1 MEGKPRTILLDDL
14 PSDTDAFGSHEPV
27 ATAIGEM
34 VDREE
39 GGKAIALEGSW
50 GSGKSTIISVLSERL
65 KGQVFVFD
73 AWAHEG
79 DPLRRVFLERLI
91 EFCWR
96 KIDHCRWSDTRDELR
111 RRRRV
116 EKSRVLPQLSF
127 AGGLVTL
134 SILAI
139 PIGAALIA
147 VGGAASSA
155 LPLDSSTLFYV
166 GLGGVVAAPTLL
178 ILHLLFWGL
187 RWVRYALRGGQKPS
201 HALGGI
207 SLFVNQT
214 VQESTTETIETPEP
228 SSVEFAKIFTDLLS
242 EYLSQPSD
250 RLVLVVDNLD
260 RMSREQALA
269 IWSTLRIF
277 LEECGRRHDGWRVR
291 VWLLVP
297 YDRPAMETLWAEA
310 GRGSSRPE
318 TDEAGPG
325 DRDLQPDVLP
335 ASFLAKTFQVRFEVP
350 PLVLADW
357 KAHLLD
363 LQRKAFPDQEE
374 GDEFNGAYRV
384 FRRWCDKRRMAPTP
398 RELVLFVNDV
408 GAIHRRWAGR
418 FPLAHL
424 AYYVILRYQD
434 STVDL
439 VEGLKDGSVPEES
452 YSDLLTED
460 VADHLTAIYFS
471 REPDEAR
478 HLLMADDIRRA
489 LAAGDADE
497 LSKLEGHRGFWDL
510 AEDLLPD
517 IGRDWDES
525 PDATAN
531 AGIALVGA
539 GFADMAQPVRRNA
552 LLQFAEE
559 VTARCDWG
567 ILTEDKAKGIASYI
581 AFFGDEAHA
590 RRLFDK
596 AVLATQQPDGESSV
610 DLEEA
615 KAASVAFS
623 TVLKA
628 LDIGGFSD
636 LYQSDGIGLA
646 GSPDWV
652 VSLGS
657 GFWSDRERSHGYWK
671 WIKVSDE
678 EECQALIEA
687 LCPQPDTEAW
697 DRDKVQ
703 TISVLAS
710 AADAGIDW
718 SSVDEGGLAVLND
731 VGTEFPPTKIRDVL
745 VSLWGTCGLKHIKA
759 AGDGGQL
766 AHHLNRAID
775 RESWSA
781 ATECAIGMLAFSN
794 VANRPSVGESAQGYT
809 HLDTILGGTA
819 ESSLLGEVKSS
830 FKLPR
835 GKRALRAMLKSG
847 TSFGPLFLMAVRDS
861 IENESLGAILSPRLI
876 FDCWEQI
883 TQLLP
888 ESSDDPSLGAD
899 AVLVAANADDVL
911 IGHLEKSKFDV
922 GRVAAYRALLKAIPD
937 APRLLAWLK
946 ESLRGLAEESW
957 QEALTGGSSELIVL
971 AAQVKSIDST
981 LVLEDP
987 LQDALEQYG
996 RALMDGS
1003 ASAIEP
1009 EDELRSTIGCLP
1021 DADKTTLARKLLL
1034 AAIAEATPSDPFFS
1048 VFGDLLAQEDVLQSE
1063 PSLVHALLT
1072 PLVNAESP
1080 GGIRWIADFTRTFPT
1095 LLGSGS
1101 YPNDAVGDFRGRIAE
1116 KVASGEAD
1124 ESTAEDLRD
1133 LAAALGISVDVPD
1146 DEDAAEDD

>member
-14 PSDTDAFGSHEPV
+14 PSDTDSFGSHEPV

-50 GSGKSTIISVLSERL
+50 GSVKSTIISVLSERL

-96 KIDHCRWSDTRDELR
+96 KIDHSRWSETRDELR
-111 RRRRV
+111 RRRKV

-166 GLGGVVAAPTLL
+166 GMGGVVAAPALL
-178 ILHLLFWGL
+178 ILHLFFWGL

-214 VQESTTETIETPEP
+214 VQETTTETIETPEP
-228 SSVEFAKIFTDLLS
+228 SSVEFSNLFTNLLG

-260 RMSREQALA
+260 RVSRDQALA

-277 LEECGRRHDGWRVR
+277 LEECGRKQDGWHGR

-297 YDRPAMETLWAEA
+297 YDRPAMEMLWAEA
-310 GRGSSRPE
+310 GRAPSRPE
-318 TDEAGPG
+318 TDDASPG
-325 DRDLQPDVLP
+325 DRDLQPDVLS

-363 LQRKAFPDQEE
+363 LQRKAFPDQE
-374 GDEFNGAYRV
+374 GDDEFNGAYRV

-452 YSDLLTED
+452 YSDLLKED

-471 REPDEAR
+471 REPGEAR

-497 LSKLEGHRGFWDL
+497 LSKLEGHHGFWDL
-510 AEDLLPD
+510 AEDLLPE

-552 LLQFAEE
+552 LLRFAEE

-567 ILTEDKAKGIASYI
+567 ILTEGKASGIAAYI

-590 RRLFDK
+590 RRLLEE
-596 AVLATQQPDGESSV
+596 ALSATRQPDGESSV
-610 DLEEA
+610 DLGEA
-615 KAASVAFS
+615 KAASVALS

-628 LDIGGFSD
+628 LDTGGFSD
-636 LYQSDGIGLA
+636 LYESDGVGLV

-657 GFWSDRERSHGYWK
+657 GFWSDRERGRGYWE
-671 WIKVSDE
+671 WIKVPDE
-678 EECQALIEA
+678 GERQALIEA
-687 LCPQPDTEAW
+687 LCPEADTEAW
-697 DRDKVQ
+697 EREKVQ
-703 TISVLAS
+703 TVAVLAS
-710 AADAGIDW
+710 ADAGIDW
-718 SSVDEGGLAVLND
+718 SPVAEGCVAVLND

-745 VSLWGTCGLKHIKA
+745 VSLWDTGGSKHIKA
-759 AGDGGQL
+759 VGDGGQL

-781 ATECAIGMLAFSN
+781 ATECAIGMLALSN
-794 VANRPSVGESAQGYT
+794 VANRPDVGESAQGYS
-809 HLDTILGGTA
+809 HLDTILGGEA
-819 ESSLLGEVKSS
+819 ESLLLAEVKKS
-830 FKLPR
+830 FALPR
-835 GKRALRAMLKSG
+835 GKRALRAMLQSG
-847 TSFGPLFLMAVRDS
+847 ASFGPLFLMAVRDS
-861 IENESLGAILSPRLI
+861 IESDSLRDILSPRLV
-876 FDCWEQI
+876 FECWEQI
-883 TQLLP
+883 MRLLP
-888 ESSDDPSLGAD
+888 EPSDEPGLSAD
-899 AVLVAANADDVL
+899 AVLVAANADDAL
-911 IGHLEKSKFDV
+911 IAHLEKSNFDV
-922 GRVAAYRALLKAIPD
+922 EKIAAYRALLKAIPNSL
-937 APRLLAWLK
+937 RLLAWFK
-946 ESLRGLAEESW
+946 ESLRGLGADSW
-957 QEALTGGSSELIVL
+957 EDALTAGDSSLIVL
-971 AAQVKSIDST
+971 AVDVKAIDTT

-996 RALMDGS
+996 RALMDDS

-1009 EDELRSTIGCLP
+1009 EEGLRSSIGCLS
-1021 DADKTTLARKLLL
+1021 DADKTTLARKLLS
-1034 AAIAEATPSDPFFS
+1034 AAIAEATTSEPFYR
-1048 VFGDLLAQEDVLQSE
+1048 VFGDLLAQEDVLGSE

-1080 GGIRWIADFTRTFPT
+1080 AGLRWITDFCNAFPT
-1095 LLGSGS
+1095 LLETGG
-1101 YPNDAVGDFRGRIAE
+1101 YPKDSVGDFRGRVSE

-1124 ESTAEDLRD
+1124 EATAENLRE
-1133 LAAALGISVDVPD
+1133 LAVALGMSVELPEDA
-1146 DEDAAEDD
+1146 DEDD